1 MTRKIIRFLLFLVA
15 LAALL
20 FSGYQITR
28 YLLENRERDTVTR
41 EVIDR
46 FVKPAPSA
54 PVEETEPQQGTEETH
69 MPRVQAPISVDFAA
83 LQAEHPDIIAWLY
96 GEDTP
101 IHDPVVQAQDNDY
114 YLRRLLDG
122 SWNTAGTLFLDYRN
136 APDFSDGRSIIY
148 GHSMKDGSMFGSLL
162 EYRDPA
168 YYQAHPSL
176 YLLTPEGDY
185 RVEFVAGYEVA
196 DNSMLYA
203 LPDSASQREE
213 LLQYAMEHSTFDSGV
228 QVTPEDRLLML
239 STCAYDF
246 EGARFVLLGV
256 LRS

>member
-1 MTRKIIRFLLFLVA
+1 MARKIIRLLIFLAA
-15 LAALL
+15 LALLL
-20 FSGYQITR
+20 FSGYQIAR
-28 YLLENRERDTVTR
+28 YLLENRARDNVTKDM
-41 EVIDR
+41 ISR
-46 FVKPAPSA
+46 FVRPAPSA
-54 PVEETEPQQGTEETH
+54 PVEETGPQEETQA
-69 MPRVQAPISVDFAA
+69 PRVQASISVDFAA

-96 GEDTP
+96 GENTP
-101 IHDPVVQAQDNDY
+101 IHNPVVQAQDNEY

-136 APDFSDGRSIIY
+136 ASDFSDGRSMIY

-168 YYQAHPSL
+168 YYQAHPAL

-185 RVEFVAGYEVA
+185 RVEFVAGYEV
-196 DNSMLYA
+196 DDDSLLYT
-203 LPDSASQREE
+203 LPDSASEREA
-213 LLQYAMEHSTFDSGV
+213 LISYAAEHSAFDSGV
-228 QVTPEDRLLML
+228 EVTPEDRLLVL

-256 LRS
+256 LRG

>member
-1 MTRKIIRFLLFLVA
+1 MTRKIIRFLIFLAA
-15 LAALL
+15 LAVLL

-28 YLLENRERDTVTR
+28 YLLENKARDNVTKD
-41 EVIDR
+41 VISR
-46 FVKPAPSA
+46 FVRPAPSA
-54 PVEETEPQQGTEETH
+54 PVEETGPQEETPAPH
-69 MPRVQAPISVDFAA
+69 TPRVQAPISVDFVA

-96 GEDTP
+96 GENTP
-101 IHDPVVQAQDNDY
+101 IHDPVVQAQDNEY

-136 APDFSDGRSIIY
+136 ASDFSDGRSIIY

-162 EYRDPA
+162 EYRESA
-168 YYQAHPSL
+168 YYQAHPEL

-185 RVEFVAGYEVA
+185 RVELVAGYEVA
-196 DNSMLYA
+196 DDAPLYT
-203 LPDSASQREE
+203 LPDSASERET
-213 LLQYAMEHSTFDSGV
+213 LIQYAVEHSTFDSGV
-228 QVTPEDRLLML
+228 EVTPADRLLVL